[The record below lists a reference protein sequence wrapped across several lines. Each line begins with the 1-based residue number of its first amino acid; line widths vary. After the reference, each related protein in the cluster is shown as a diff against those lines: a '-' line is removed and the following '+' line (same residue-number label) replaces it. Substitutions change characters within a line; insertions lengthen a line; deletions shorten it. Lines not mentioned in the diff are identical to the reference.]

1 MLDKEER
8 GCWKAAFLG
17 DTHRKDYMS
26 SPRRLRHFFGN
37 TLGTI
42 AKNLDRTNGIG
53 VPLGAG
59 VI

>member
-26 SPRRLRHFFGN
+26 SPRRLRRFLVIHLGQPQK
-37 TLGTI
+37 TLTERI
-42 AKNLDRTNGIG
+42 A
-53 VPLGAG
+53 LGYHWMLA
-59 VI
+59 